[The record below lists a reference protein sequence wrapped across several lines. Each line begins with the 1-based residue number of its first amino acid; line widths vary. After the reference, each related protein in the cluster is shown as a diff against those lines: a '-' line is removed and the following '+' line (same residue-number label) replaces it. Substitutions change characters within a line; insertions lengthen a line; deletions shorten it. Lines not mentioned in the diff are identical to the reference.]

1 MPRHGQAQGE
11 RSEHKQSW
19 RLEAPRPGGERQRP
33 PGPRAESGHNRSPR
47 PRADNEGR
55 AAAGG
60 VVAAPPK
67 GFTAAPRQALP
78 PAALDGR
85 RKMAG
90 GFPPGC
96 EGVGGW
102 VGAWRDG
109 RKTDNYQLLVVMKV
123 IFSLLASSQQIVGN
137 LTAVLLYRIS
147 PLSMT
152 QILHNKA
159 SKATPLTGARNE
171 GGIMAGRVQR

>member
-1 MPRHGQAQGE
+1 MGRSVRPRHGQAQGE

-19 RLEAPRPGGERQRP
+19 RLEALRPGGERQRP
-33 PGPRAESGHNRSPR
+33 PEPRAESGHNRSPR
-47 PRADNEGR
+47 PLADIEGS

-60 VVAAPPK
+60 AMAASPK
-67 GFTAAPRQALP
+67 GFAAAPRQALP
-78 PAALDGR
+78 PAALDGH

-109 RKTDNYQLLVVMKV
+109 RKTDNYQSLVVMKV
-123 IFSLLASSQQIVGN
+123 IFSLLASSQLFCGN
-137 LTAVLLYRIS
+137 STAVLLHRS
-147 PLSMT
+147 FPLFMT
-152 QILHNKA
+152 QNLHNK
-159 SKATPLTGARNE
+159 PR
-171 GGIMAGRVQR
+171 

>member
-1 MPRHGQAQGE
+1 MGWTVRPPHVQAQGE
-11 RSEHKQSW
+11 RSEHKQPW
-19 RLEAPRPGGERQRP
+19 RLEALRPGGERKRP
-33 PGPRAESGHNRSPR
+33 PGPGAESGHNRSPR

-60 VVAAPPK
+60 AVAASPK
-67 GFTAAPRQALP
+67 GFAAAPRQALP
-78 PAALDGR
+78 PAALDGH

-109 RKTDNYQLLVVMKV
+109 RKTDNYRKEVVMMV
-123 IFSLLASSQQIVGN
+123 IFSLLASSQLLYGN
-137 LTAVLLYRIS
+137 STAVLLYRIF
-147 PLSMT
+147 PLFMT

-159 SKATPLTGARNE
+159 R
-171 GGIMAGRVQR
+171 